1 METAENGPSGKYFYR
16 FLLCGTNFA
25 SFARPWLVG
34 RTIFYYNP
42 YICSDTVSGERT
54 MQANEAFTGMG
65 VVGAGPACSSACALT
80 TARREI
86 S

>member
-1 METAENGPSGKYFYR
+1 
-16 FLLCGTNFA
+16 
-25 SFARPWLVG
+25 
-34 RTIFYYNP
+34 
-42 YICSDTVSGERT
+42 

-65 VVGAGPACSSACALT
+65 VVGACPAGLLVGVCPDNLT